1 MGTRRKRRNWSDDE
15 KREICQQT
23 TVPGVSIAQVARRYA
38 TNANQIHNWL
48 KDERF
53 APEDLEDG
61 FHEDEDGAFLEV
73 DLSAHTAPTPVAS
86 KHPAP
91 TVGGP
96 VTATRIDLTLSD
108 GRRIL
113 IEGPMALS
121 AIVSLV
127 EGLGT

>member
-1 MGTRRKRRNWSDDE
+1 MGTRRKRRSWSDDE

-53 APEDLEDG
+53 APMLENDAEPESS
-61 FHEDEDGAFLEV
+61 FVEV
-73 DLSAHTAPTPVAS
+73 DMTAHVTPASAY
-86 KHPAP
+86 PAP
-91 TVGGP
+91 TMAALDGAI
-96 VTATRIDLTLSD
+96 TATRVDLTLSD

-121 AIVSLV
+121 AIVGLV
-127 EGLGT
+127 EGLGS

>member
-23 TVPGVSIAQVARRYA
+23 MVPGVSVAQVARRYA

-53 APEDLEDG
+53 APEPDEG
-61 FHEDEDGAFLEV
+61 FDDDEGDAFLEV
-73 DLSAHTAPTPVAS
+73 DLTQYSPPVPGAVPTAPPL
-86 KHPAP
+86 
-91 TVGGP
+91 GGP
-96 VTATRIDLTLSD
+96 ISATRIDLTLSD
-108 GRRIL
+108 GRRVL

-127 EGLGT
+127 EGLST

>member
-1 MGTRRKRRNWSDDE
+1 MVTRRKRRSWSDDE

-23 TVPGVSIAQVARRYA
+23 MVPGVSIAQVARRYA

-53 APEDLEDG
+53 APEAATEPESSFVELDMTAHVER
-61 FHEDEDGAFLEV
+61 A
-73 DLSAHTAPTPVAS
+73 SAYPAPAAPTL
-86 KHPAP
+86 
-91 TVGGP
+91 GGP
-96 VTATRIDLTLSD
+96 VTATRVDLTLSD

-121 AIVSLV
+121 AIVGLV
-127 EGLGT
+127 EGLGA

>member
-1 MGTRRKRRNWSDDE
+1 MGIRRKRRNWSDDE

-53 APEDLEDG
+53 APEGLEDG
-61 FHEDEDGAFLEV
+61 FHEGDDGDFLEV
-73 DLSAHTAPTPVAS
+73 DLSAYAAPVGSAHPV
-86 KHPAP
+86 P

>member
-1 MGTRRKRRNWSDDE
+1 MGERRKRRSWSDDE

-53 APEDLEDG
+53 APEPEEPFTGDDNDG
-61 FHEDEDGAFLEV
+61 FVEGNLGGYA
-73 DLSAHTAPTPVAS
+73 APVAS
-86 KHPAP
+86 VPPQP
-91 TVGGP
+91 TATLGAP
-96 VTATRIDLTLSD
+96 VTATRIALTLSD
-108 GRRIL
+108 GRRNL

-127 EGLGT
+127 KGLSA